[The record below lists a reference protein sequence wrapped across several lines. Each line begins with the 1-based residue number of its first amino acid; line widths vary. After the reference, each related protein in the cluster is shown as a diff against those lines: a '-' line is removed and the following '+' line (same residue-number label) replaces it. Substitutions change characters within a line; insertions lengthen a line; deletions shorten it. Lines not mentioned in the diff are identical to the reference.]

1 MHLRNYLFSE
11 GDRALVDITFKK
23 ITQYFLH
30 EDTWIELGKIS
41 IKLILILI
49 VAALVVKFGKKMIE
63 RIFLVRQRSP
73 LSYSERRQ
81 NTLLKLLQNILTYA
95 VYFAA
100 ILAILSTIHIEVAG
114 LLAGAGIVGLA
125 VGFGAQSLVKDVIT
139 GFFIVFED
147 QFAVG
152 DQVEIGQAIGIVE
165 EIGLRTTKVKSYTGE
180 LHIIPNGNISEVI
193 NYSVYNSLALI
204 DISVAYESDI
214 YRVEKAIEAF
224 LLELPD
230 KYEELV
236 KVPDLLGVQNLA
248 ASEIILRVVAETLP
262 NQQHGVSRR
271 IRRDLKEYLE
281 QQGIEIPYPKMV
293 VYQSK
298 NE

>member
-1 MHLRNYLFSE
+1 M
-11 GDRALVDITFKK
+11 DMTFKEFTDYLLK
-23 ITQYFLH
+23 
-30 EDTWIELGKIS
+30 EKTWIDLGFVALKI
-41 IKLILILI
+41 IFLLLLTA
-49 VAALVVKFGKKMIE
+49 VVVKFGKRIIE
-63 RIFLVRQRSP
+63 RLFLVRQRSP
-73 LSYSERRQ
+73 LSYDERRQ

-95 VYFAA
+95 VYFAS
-100 ILAILSTIHIEVAG
+100 ILAILSTFGINVAG
-114 LLAGAGIVGLA
+114 LVAGAGIVGLA

-152 DQVEIGQAIGIVE
+152 DQVQIGQSMGVVI

-193 NYSVYNSLALI
+193 NYSIYNSIALI
-204 DISVAYESDI
+204 DISVSYESDI
-214 YRVEKAIEAF
+214 QAVENIIKEF
-224 LLELPD
+224 LQDLPN

-236 KVPDLLGVQNLA
+236 SIPNLLGVQSLA
-248 ASEIILRVVAETLP
+248 ASEVILRVVAETLP
-262 NQQHGVSRR
+262 YQQHGVARN

-281 QQGIEIPYPKMV
+281 QKGIEIPYPKMV

-298 NE
+298 E

>member
-1 MHLRNYLFSE
+1 M
-11 GDRALVDITFKK
+11 DITFK
-23 ITQYFLH
+23 QVAEYFIN
-30 EDTWIELGKIS
+30 EDTWIGLGEIVLKVIF
-41 IKLILILI
+41 ILMLTAI
-49 VAALVVKFGKKMIE
+49 VTRIGKKIIE
-63 RIFLVRQRSP
+63 RVFLVRQRSP

-81 NTLLKLLQNILTYA
+81 NTLQRLLQNILAYV
-95 VYFAA
+95 VYFSA
-100 ILAILSTIHIEVAG
+100 ILAVLTTLHINVAG

-139 GFFIVFED
+139 GFFIIFED

-152 DQVEIGQAIGIVE
+152 DQVEIGLAIGIVE

-224 LLELPD
+224 LLDLPE

-262 NQQHGVSRR
+262 NQQHGVARR

-298 NE
+298 SE

>member
-1 MHLRNYLFSE
+1 M
-11 GDRALVDITFKK
+11 DMTFKEFTDYLLK
-23 ITQYFLH
+23 
-30 EDTWIELGKIS
+30 EKTWIDLGFVALKI
-41 IKLILILI
+41 IFVLLLTA
-49 VAALVVKFGKKMIE
+49 VLVKFGKRIIE
-63 RIFLVRQRSP
+63 RLFLVRQRSP
-73 LSYSERRQ
+73 LSYDERRQ

-95 VYFAA
+95 VYFAS
-100 ILAILSTIHIEVAG
+100 ILAILSTLGINVAG
-114 LLAGAGIVGLA
+114 LVAGAGIVGLA

-152 DQVEIGQAIGIVE
+152 DQVQIGQSMGVVI

-193 NYSVYNSLALI
+193 NYSIYNSIALI
-204 DISVAYESDI
+204 DISVSYESDI
-214 YRVEKAIEAF
+214 QVVENIIKEF
-224 LLELPD
+224 LQDLPN

-236 KVPDLLGVQNLA
+236 SIPNLLGVQSLA
-248 ASEIILRVVAETLP
+248 ASEVILRVVAETLP
-262 NQQHGVSRR
+262 YQQHGVARN

-281 QQGIEIPYPKMV
+281 QKGIEIPYPKMV

-298 NE
+298 E